1 MLNWHKGLFVS
12 KKAEE
17 GQATPAT
24 PATPAAPVAPAAP
37 VEDMTGAGNEAAPES
52 SEEVK

>member
-1 MLNWHKGLFVS
+1 MLNWLKGLFGA

-17 GQATPAT
+17 GQ
-24 PATPAAPVAPAAP
+24 AAPVAPAAP
-37 VEDMTGAGNEAAPES
+37 AEDMTGAGNEAAPES